1 MTSLTRRLLQYR
13 ARQLCGGMA
22 TMCQKIHFLATVGT
36 TMAHRPVEKDDRQP
50 LPRLYHNICST
61 TLGQVSHDTM
71 GICEHDSVTFLGRSS
86 GAHGPGFLKKDEDS
100 TSSLVHE
107 NGNGQWGDSLNL
119 LCNTPSLL
127 SCHQTMS
134 RPERTLSGEGGY
146 YSTTRTLCGTRILK
160 YYTQHV
166 RCISWTGLITVTY

>member
-71 GICEHDSVTFLGRSS
+71 GICEHDSITFLGRSS
-86 GAHGPGFLKKDEDS
+86 GAMVQDS
-100 TSSLVHE
+100 SKRTRIPHLHSYMKTEKASEETRSIYCAILP
-107 NGNGQWGDSLNL
+107 
-119 LCNTPSLL
+119 LCSPAIKQ
-127 SCHQTMS
+127 CQDQKE
-134 RPERTLSGEGGY
+134 RFRGRGAIIQQPER
-146 YSTTRTLCGTRILK
+146 CA
-160 YYTQHV
+160 
-166 RCISWTGLITVTY
+166 GLAY